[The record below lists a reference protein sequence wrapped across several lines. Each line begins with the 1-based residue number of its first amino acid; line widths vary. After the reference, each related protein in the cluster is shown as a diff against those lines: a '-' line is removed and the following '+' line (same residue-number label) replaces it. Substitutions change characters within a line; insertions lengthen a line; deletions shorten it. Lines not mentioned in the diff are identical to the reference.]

1 MVVCNSSRAAG
12 SVKLIDVRLTVKA
25 INEELA
31 KRGSGA
37 RLEKGDG
44 YFYFSGGEA
53 TDWLD
58 RTVNAHS
65 LSSLSLDEWMG
76 EFERLKKLNKDIL
89 RGPGRGGSA
98 ERRRPAAKR
107 PRAKRDRE
115 PNDKDR
121 PCKAALSKSSVGMTQ
136 VLVWGYAIPDYLLQL
151 LDLGKPSLLGE
162 GPDRVIADTN
172 LENTS
177 GTGHQRKLA
186 DIGRE
191 SR

>member
-1 MVVCNSSRAAG
+1 MVVCHSSRAGG

-65 LSSLSLDEWMG
+65 LSSLSLDQWMA
-76 EFERLKKLNKDIL
+76 EFDRLRKLNKEIL
-89 RGPGRGGSA
+89 RAPAQKESA
-98 ERRRPAAKR
+98 APERPAEKR
-107 PRAKRDRE
+107 PR
-115 PNDKDR
+115 
-121 PCKAALSKSSVGMTQ
+121 
-136 VLVWGYAIPDYLLQL
+136 
-151 LDLGKPSLLGE
+151 GE
-162 GPDRVIADTN
+162 R
-172 LENTS
+172 
-177 GTGHQRKLA
+177 
-186 DIGRE
+186 
-191 SR
+191 